1 MLAVSA
7 KIWEEDD
14 LGKICLSAAPA
25 GHLSNFLSLDPE
37 ICELSVR
44 QATQLTNCRA
54 IFAPVAETLDQ
65 VHFST
70 HFSRGWFP
78 TQIKQSPLDGL
89 LRHERDVSTADA
101 EVGQFAVC
109 QAAQLG
115 DGFTVAAPVAVVSD
129 QVHRSLVSSL
139 VHFVLHS
146 CKA

>member
-14 LGKICLSAAPA
+14 PGKICLSAAPA
-25 GHLSNFLSLDPE
+25 GHPSYFVSVDTE

-54 IFAPVAETLDQ
+54 ILAPVAETLDR
-65 VHFST
+65 VHFTT
-70 HFSRGWFP
+70 HIFQWCVR
-78 TQIKQSPLDGL
+78 THIRQSPLDGL
-89 LRHERDVSTADA
+89 LRHERDVSTANA

-109 QAAQLG
+109 QAAQLC
-115 DGFTVAAPVAVVSD
+115 DGFTIAAPVAVVSD

-139 VHFVLHS
+139 VHFVFHS